1 MATAQL
7 SALQDIEATQKSLR
21 MSQYGGRMSNQF
33 VDEVKGAALFQFNWG
48 ELLGAAPTAIAMMC
62 ACYVAASNEEAKK
75 ISLKDSVPTNGFQ
88 YLTNRCDP
96 TLRAS
101 LLDVCNSGG
110 QEAFGIAG
118 TRMENLKQLSLSI
131 LNEHIPGLFKHLEIC
146 TESEDNLDDM
156 RRALKRFGST
166 ANSCAKYAAEIH
178 LAFNKWSKMV
188 IELHTAAEQESGTTA
203 RQASKT
209 DLDKQ
214 LADIEKTF
222 ADKRTKS
229 SDEEVKRMEKSLE
242 KAEKR
247 LDRALDNV
255 PGPWATV
262 LQSAASSFAQ
272 ALPAITAAAL
282 PIALASANPL
292 GAAAGGVLGQTR
304 APVALQP
311 NGPAQQPAGS
321 SVANRVQPLSQPLAN
336 DPASAAAYQS
346 AYLFT
351 AFFAFLGGDDKDI
364 DWTKFEAPEAN
375 AEGEDASTK
384 QSGVV
389 WLLGQLQGEL
399 ADVPKTET
407 EAAKKLATA
416 FTHAISVAN
425 EIKQHLEKGTSL
437 KSERA
442 SAEVINKWKAA
453 VKAAKNDVLTLS
465 AASGSTASVNSPNPF
480 TRFNVD
486 VPKPDL
492 SAQTAQLNGAM
503 QGVQIAQNAVDAAQ
517 ANYDSAIK
525 KQEEA
530 AAAMLAVELKLK
542 TLNDKAKLL
551 ENVKAI
557 LSDCISVLV
566 DLSIQIS
573 KLEKFFSLLSS
584 LIETIIL
591 KKTDLLA
598 EEMSVVAE
606 RSYHKKVF
614 TMTEIASQTIYTST
628 LQSKTYF
635 SMLYDITYM
644 YVEMDRDHITPG
656 LSMCNEFSGALHK
669 GTPVQDLQE
678 RLRVY
683 NEKSG
688 KALRSLAQKK
698 QDEIMAGL
706 KDRARAAIESSKA
719 IEAIMTRKGLA
730 IDTSAKLAIEGG
742 AQVAKEDAKGVLAT
756 VPSLT
761 VASRKVN
768 LDTE

>member
-88 YLTNRCDP
+88 YLTNRRDP

-166 ANSCAKYAAEIH
+166 ANSCA
-178 LAFNKWSKMV
+178 NKMV

-262 LQSAASSFAQ
+262 LQGAASSFAQ
-272 ALPAITAAAL
+272 ALPAITEAAL
-282 PIALASANPL
+282 PIVLASANPL
-292 GAAAGGVLGQTR
+292 GAGAGGVLGQTR
-304 APVALQP
+304 APVALQS

-321 SVANRVQPLSQPLAN
+321 SVANGVKPLSQPLAN

-375 AEGEDASTK
+375 AEGE
-384 QSGVV
+384 
-389 WLLGQLQGEL
+389 L

-425 EIKQHLEKGTSL
+425 EIKQHLEKGSSL

-551 ENVKAI
+551 
-557 LSDCISVLV
+557 
-566 DLSIQIS
+566 
-573 KLEKFFSLLSS
+573 LEKFFSLLSS

-606 RSYHKKVF
+606 RSYRKKVF

-628 LQSKTYF
+628 LQSKAYF

-644 YVEMDRDHITPG
+644 YVEMDRIT
-656 LSMCNEFSGALHK
+656 LR
-669 GTPVQDLQE
+669 QDSRCATSSL
-678 RLRVY
+678 
-683 NEKSG
+683 SG
-688 KALRSLAQKK
+688 KALRSLVQKK

-706 KDRARAAIESSKA
+706 KDRARAAIDSSKA